1 MIMNNEFKR
10 LQELAGIKENTSNE
24 LEYHTLEV
32 GDKLRVVKEAYPY
45 KRKLRP
51 TRFDTDNKT
60 RYSGFFFYTDNKEE
74 RDAEYHH
81 GVDFDSVVKLGD
93 TYTITKVI
101 PSSQTKYSYS
111 GPKIWAESDSNPK
124 YNLSNSDLEMVIISG
139 ALELVK

>member
-1 MIMNNEFKR
+1 MNNEFKR
-10 LQELAGIKENTSNE
+10 LQELAGIKENNSNK
-24 LEYHTLEV
+24 LEYYKLKV

-45 KRKLRP
+45 KQKHQP

-60 RYSGFFFYTDNKEE
+60 RYSGFFFYTDNKEK
-74 RDAEYHH
+74 RDTEYPH
-81 GVDFDSVVKLGD
+81 GIDFDSVVKLGD

-101 PSSQTKYSYS
+101 PQKKYFYD

-124 YNLSNSDLEMVIISG
+124 YNLSNKDLEMVIISG